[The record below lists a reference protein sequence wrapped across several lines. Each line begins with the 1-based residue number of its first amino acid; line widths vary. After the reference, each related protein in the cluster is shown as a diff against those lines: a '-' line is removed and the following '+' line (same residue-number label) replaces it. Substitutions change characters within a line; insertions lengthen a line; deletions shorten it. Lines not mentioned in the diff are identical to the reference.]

1 MALELFVQ
9 LLEICGIIN
18 VNYRLS
24 FYFLFPQIAYHSLT
38 FYRSWI
44 MELNTPT

>member
-24 FYFLFPQIAYHSLT
+24 FYFYSRRL
-38 FYRSWI
+38 
-44 MELNTPT
+44 PTIL